1 MDSAAINAADND
13 EYAKQGHGLD
23 TDTRWG
29 KSYDM
34 VKARSYSNEKYAR
47 WLQADDDVWGED
59 YDQLREGDTG
69 AYGKA
74 ASAWGPGKAPS
85 VWGYGGAYGASKD
98 AASKAGAEGYKNVY
112 KSDWDSYGRD
122 QDLEVDESYE
132 MTNAKSYTAES
143 YDEWDNVDKDN
154 WGAQAWG
161 IDQDK
166 LGASSLNFAA
176 SAGDENKS
184 AQGYGKNYGTNGYG
198 AQYGAYGA
206 GTGYG
211 YGNGYY
217 GYGSG
222 YGYGAGAA
230 KGAQAAT
237 AYGGAAY

>member
-1 MDSAAINAADND
+1 
-13 EYAKQGHGLD
+13 
-23 TDTRWG
+23 
-29 KSYDM
+29 
-34 VKARSYSNEKYAR
+34 
-47 WLQADDDVWGED
+47 
-59 YDQLREGDTG
+59 
-69 AYGKA
+69 
-74 ASAWGPGKAPS
+74 
-85 VWGYGGAYGASKD
+85 
-98 AASKAGAEGYKNVY
+98 
-112 KSDWDSYGRD
+112 
-122 QDLEVDESYE
+122 

-217 GYGSG
+217 GYGTG